1 MDLNNL
7 NLPPERRKA
16 LEQVLDQAWKDY
28 QDDLTN
34 LTDAAADEIETVL
47 ERDPLNARETVCE
60 YTATANRLADDY
72 YATVRT
78 AWAEYAGVTMPDFDP
93 GTDLEPE
100 RVLWQVQGGFANT
113 DYNGLTYSQVM
124 AGRARSGATIDD
136 LWPSFS
142 NIDDAQQF
150 ITDMIRTGARLTERR
165 NIRLDPTKPK
175 WARVPK
181 GPKTCAFCAMLASRG
196 YAYTSEEAAGGKGNI
211 YHTDCH
217 CQPMPNWGKQ
227 ALTGYDPDKFKAM
240 YDRAKEL
247 SAENDGSTDT
257 RKVLS
262 WMRSE
267 FPSML
272 KDGVVFA
279 PDMRVPRG
287 CDLERQLG
295 PLHTLRVN
303 QLLKKSGHAG
313 TARLWSKYAGEYRI
327 AETYSTDNYYSPSDK
342 AMHLDLKRVLIGD
355 KAHRPYQNLFH
366 ESGHMLD
373 HLLGGDT
380 YYSTRKNTNGERL
393 AISLWAESVNLKR
406 KTKAE
411 LQKNHLEDINRA
423 EELLDYLNLHH
434 RLKADDLKWMLKK
447 GIIKDVNAA
456 KGSGHTYALRQL
468 LEYYR
473 DGLEPT
479 DSEVLA
485 AIASKVRAN
494 ASETDLN
501 IEDMLQAALGDN
513 YPRKIGHAD
522 GYFANNFNGR
532 SSEAWAEMID
542 AQLAN
547 PKAYAL
553 IKQYFPESAK
563 LFDEMVKEAM
573 A

>member
-1 MDLNNL
+1 MNLNNL
-7 NLPPERRKA
+7 NLPPELRKA

-47 ERDPLNARETVCE
+47 ERDPLNARETVRE

-78 AWAEYAGVTMPDFDP
+78 AWSEYAGVTMPDFDP
-93 GTDLEPE
+93 GSDLEPE

-124 AGRARSGATIDD
+124 AGQARSGATIDD

-211 YHTDCH
+211 YHADCH

-227 ALTGYDPDKFKAM
+227 TLTGYDPDEFKAM

-287 CDLERQLG
+287 CDLERQLD

-342 AMHLDLKRVLIGD
+342 AMHLDLNECSWATRRTGLT
-355 KAHRPYQNLFH
+355 R
-366 ESGHMLD
+366 
-373 HLLGGDT
+373 T
-380 YYSTRKNTNGERL
+380 YSMNP
-393 AISLWAESVNLKR
+393 
-406 KTKAE
+406 
-411 LQKNHLEDINRA
+411 
-423 EELLDYLNLHH
+423 
-434 RLKADDLKWMLKK
+434 
-447 GIIKDVNAA
+447 GIC
-456 KGSGHTYALRQL
+456 
-468 LEYYR
+468 
-473 DGLEPT
+473 
-479 DSEVLA
+479 
-485 AIASKVRAN
+485 
-494 ASETDLN
+494 
-501 IEDMLQAALGDN
+501 
-513 YPRKIGHAD
+513 
-522 GYFANNFNGR
+522 
-532 SSEAWAEMID
+532 
-542 AQLAN
+542 
-547 PKAYAL
+547 
-553 IKQYFPESAK
+553 
-563 LFDEMVKEAM
+563 
-573 A
+573 